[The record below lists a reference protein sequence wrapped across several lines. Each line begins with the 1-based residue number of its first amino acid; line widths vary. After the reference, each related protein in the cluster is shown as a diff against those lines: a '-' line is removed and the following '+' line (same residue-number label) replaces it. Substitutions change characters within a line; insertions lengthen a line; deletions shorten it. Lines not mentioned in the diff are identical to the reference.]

1 MKLPQRSL
9 RSLPRKG
16 ASVASERLG
25 GSNMKPGLLLVALI
39 LLASAVY
46 AQDEAIRNL
55 QMREAEQRTWIA
67 NKRASYD
74 LQFKAQ
80 EIACYQRFAVNDCL
94 IDSRRTQR
102 EVMADL
108 RRQEILINDAE
119 RKRRGAQQL
128 LRGDEKLK
136 TQD

>member
-1 MKLPQRSL
+1 MRF
-9 RSLPRKG
+9 
-16 ASVASERLG
+16 
-25 GSNMKPGLLLVALI
+25 GLLFGILTLLV
-39 LLASAVY
+39 SAVY

-55 QMREAEQRTWIA
+55 QMREAEQRAWIA
-67 NKRASYD
+67 GKRASYD
-74 LQFKAQ
+74 AQFRAQ

-128 LRGDEKLK
+128 LRGDEKLN